1 MEELVLENKALRH
14 ITDSLTNR
22 LHMFEISSQ
31 TSTAALA
38 QSIRSIPKSPMLT
51 PETSRKAKSRG
62 ELGET
67 SVAGGGG
74 DERVAELEAILR
86 KSDAVAR
93 KKEAENAKLRET
105 LKGYRER
112 WEDLKSN
119 ARARRQGQGG
129 QAQREPRIAEET

>member
-38 QSIRSIPKSPMLT
+38 QSIRSMPKSPMQT
-51 PETSRKAKSRG
+51 PETSRKEKSRG
-62 ELGET
+62 SPSG
-67 SVAGGGG
+67 AGGG

-129 QAQREPRIAEET
+129 GQTQREPRIAEET